1 VKLSLLLPIAA
12 LAAFPQAPHQ
22 HHPPR
27 DAKEYARVLND
38 PGRDKWQK
46 PHEVVEALKLKPGE
60 AIADIGAGTGYFAK
74 RFARHAKKVYAV
86 DIDPQLLDMAK
97 KDAPENLETVLAAP
111 DDPRLPEASVDT
123 LFFCNVL
130 HHIGSRPGYYEKLKK
145 ALKPGGRIVNIDFH
159 KRGCGYFGTAGK

>member
-1 VKLSLLLPIAA
+1 MKLSLLLSIAA

-60 AIADIGAGTGYFAK
+60 AIADIGAGTGYFATH
-74 RFARHAKKVYAV
+74 FARHAKKVYAV
-86 DIDPQLLDMAK
+86 DIDPQLLEMAK
-97 KDAPENLETVLAAP
+97 KDAPENLETVPAAP